1 MRNRYLLLLDLLLL
15 TPLPFLWVALRMES
29 LHWSPE
35 LLQSVCIYASF
46 AIAIRVGAFYFSGV
60 YRCMWRYAGPDEVE
74 RLLFAGIVAGA
85 CSFLVGFA
93 LPALSITPM
102 RLPLGALVG
111 DPLSALALVAAPRLL
126 FRLYSRHSRA
136 LPLFGR
142 RRALIVGAGALGNA
156 IEREARTNADLRL
169 QLVGFVD
176 DDPAKLGHL
185 LGGVPIVGAIA
196 DIAAQA
202 QRLGVQD
209 LLIAIRSAKGPVLRR
224 ILDQATKAGLTA
236 RMVPGISDIV
246 TGRVQVQQLRKV
258 EISDLLHRE
267 SIVTDLAAVGALLRD
282 QVVLVTGAGGS
293 IGSELVRQI
302 AGFGPRAIIALDHS
316 ENQVFDIEQEMARH
330 TPRPHL
336 EPVIADI
343 RDANR
348 LRCIFQRFKP
358 SIVFHAAAHKHVP
371 LMEAEIV
378 EAVTNNILGTRNVV
392 EAALDEG
399 TEHFVLIS
407 TDKAVRPTSVMGATK
422 RVAEQIVQQ
431 AAASDGRSF
440 VSVRFGNVLAS
451 RGSVIPTFQ
460 RQIEAGGPVTVTHP
474 EMRRYFMTIPE
485 AVQLVLQAGAL
496 GSGDELFVLDM
507 GEPVKIVDLA
517 RDLIRLSGLEEGSDI
532 RIEYT
537 GTRPGE
543 KLYEDV
549 LFGDEQVFST
559 HHPKVLRTTAPQPAD
574 AFADHVETL
583 IRMVTLRPTDHAA
596 ARDLLRMI
604 VPDFLPTDRRE
615 RNERNE
621 RRDGPGRARQGEKL
635 LGS

>member
-1 MRNRYLLLLDLLLL
+1 MATTPDRAAPFSEVAAAGTMRNRYLLLLDLLLL

-60 YRCMWRYAGPDEVE
+60 YRCMWRYDGPDEVE

-142 RRALIVGAGALGNA
+142 RRALIVAAGALGNA

-196 DIAAQA
+196 DITAQA

-267 SIVTDLAAVGALLRD
+267 SIVTDLAAVAALLRD

-293 IGSELVRQI
+293 IGSELVRQ
-302 AGFGPRAIIALDHS
+302 
-316 ENQVFDIEQEMARH
+316 
-330 TPRPHL
+330 
-336 EPVIADI
+336 
-343 RDANR
+343 
-348 LRCIFQRFKP
+348 
-358 SIVFHAAAHKHVP
+358 
-371 LMEAEIV
+371 
-378 EAVTNNILGTRNVV
+378 
-392 EAALDEG
+392 
-399 TEHFVLIS
+399 
-407 TDKAVRPTSVMGATK
+407 
-422 RVAEQIVQQ
+422 
-431 AAASDGRSF
+431 
-440 VSVRFGNVLAS
+440 
-451 RGSVIPTFQ
+451 
-460 RQIEAGGPVTVTHP
+460 
-474 EMRRYFMTIPE
+474 
-485 AVQLVLQAGAL
+485 
-496 GSGDELFVLDM
+496 
-507 GEPVKIVDLA
+507 KI
-517 RDLIRLSGLEEGSDI
+517 
-532 RIEYT
+532 
-537 GTRPGE
+537 
-543 KLYEDV
+543 
-549 LFGDEQVFST
+549 
-559 HHPKVLRTTAPQPAD
+559 
-574 AFADHVETL
+574 
-583 IRMVTLRPTDHAA
+583 
-596 ARDLLRMI
+596 
-604 VPDFLPTDRRE
+604 
-615 RNERNE
+615 
-621 RRDGPGRARQGEKL
+621 
-635 LGS
+635 